1 MKKLTCLA
9 GFALFAMGAFAQGTI
24 IFGNDAATL
33 VTTNN
38 GINSGAVV
46 GAMQG
51 RVTLWYSTAVSAP
64 AVPGPGNNFSFA
76 GWTQSTPTT
85 PDNAG
90 VPTAGRFA
98 GGTQTLD
105 TAAGGSSP
113 WIFVAGWTGGFAD
126 FATALADAIQN
137 PVTTAIGVSG
147 TWQNPT
153 GNPNG
158 APPTPAASMVLGPSG
173 FNGLQLFQ
181 IGVPEPSSLALAGLG
196 AAALLVFRR
205 RK

>member
-1 MKKLTCLA
+1 MKKLACLA
-9 GFALFAMGAFAQGTI
+9 GFALCAMGAFAQGTI

-38 GINSGAVV
+38 DFNSGPALS
-46 GAMQG
+46 AMQV

-64 AVPGPGNNFSFA
+64 ALPSWFNGWSFA

-85 PDNAG
+85 ADNAG
-90 VPTAGRFA
+90 VPLAGRFA

-113 WIFVAGWTGGFAD
+113 WVFVAGWTGGYAD
-126 FATALADAIQN
+126 FASAYAAAILDDFTAF
-137 PVTTAIGVSG
+137 GVSG

-158 APPTPAASMVLGPSG
+158 APPTPAVSMVLGGAG
-173 FNGLQLFQ
+173 FNGLVLRP
-181 IGVPEPSSLALAGLG
+181 IIPEPSSLALAGLG